1 MKALLWAG
9 WFGHVDAIRVLTN
22 CGANVHA
29 ANKVTFISV
38 FYVVECLIDRHFQLL
53 ISYDL
58 STKIL
63 ASFGHFSKE
72 K

>member
-29 ANKVTFISV
+29 TNKVTFISV
-38 FYVVECLIDRHFQLL
+38 FYVVECLIDIFN
-53 ISYDL
+53 S
-58 STKIL
+58 
-63 ASFGHFSKE
+63 
-72 K
+72 